1 MMAWRA
7 GAEGK
12 GGGVGGI
19 DVVLVGKGTKMCGAL
34 GLLAWL
40 VSTQKVRRW
49 VRRQGLCAKAA
60 VRGMGLRGGRG
71 I

>member
-1 MMAWRA
+1 MAAWRT
-7 GAEGK
+7 GTEGNV
-12 GGGVGGI
+12 GGVRGI
-19 DVVLVGKGTKMCGAL
+19 DVVLVGNGTKTCGAF

-40 VSTQKVRRW
+40 VSTQKVRRR
-49 VRRQGLCAKAA
+49 VRRRGLFAKVA